1 MTGIIFSLIAASGWG
16 ASAVF
21 TKIALDKIDTRLG
34 TIVSLFFSTIVMF
47 SISIIFQGS
56 KFGDLELNH
65 MKWFFAA
72 GFFTFAMGR
81 LLNYTG
87 VKFVGVSK
95 STPLVGTST
104 LFATILAPTPLPQT
118 IIPFLAVLLWTAFA
132 TGAAKSGKS
141 SLGSFS

>member
-104 LFATILAPTPLPQT
+104 LFATILA
-118 IIPFLAVLLWTAFA
+118 IVLLGESPTILIGLGILLVTIGIIFI
-132 TGAAKSGKS
+132 TKSK
-141 SLGSFS
+141 

>member
-1 MTGIIFSLIAASGWG
+1 MTGIIFALIAASGWG

-34 TIVSLFFSTIVMF
+34 TIVSLFFSTVVMF
-47 SISIIFQGS
+47 SISIIFQTNE
-56 KFGDLELNH
+56 FENIELNH

-72 GFFTFAMGR
+72 GLFTFALGR

-87 VKFVGVSK
+87 VKFAGVSK

-104 LFATILAPTPLPQT
+104 LFATILA
-118 IIPFLAVLLWTAFA
+118 IVLLVESPTILIGLGILLVTIGIIFI
-132 TGAAKSGKS
+132 TKSK
-141 SLGSFS
+141 

>member
-1 MTGIIFSLIAASGWG
+1 MTGIIFALIAASGWG

-34 TIVSLFFSTIVMF
+34 TIVSLFFSTVVMF
-47 SISIIFQGS
+47 SISIIFQTS
-56 KFGDLELNH
+56 EFGNIELNH

-72 GFFTFAMGR
+72 GLFTFALGR

-87 VKFVGVSK
+87 VKFAGVSK

-104 LFATILAPTPLPQT
+104 LFATILA
-118 IIPFLAVLLWTAFA
+118 IVLLGESPTILIGLGILLVTIGIIFI
-132 TGAAKSGKS
+132 TKSK
-141 SLGSFS
+141 

>member
-1 MTGIIFSLIAASGWG
+1 MIGILFALIAASGWG

-21 TKIALDKIDTRLG
+21 TKIALEKIDTRLG

-47 SISIIFQGS
+47 SITSIFQFE
-56 KFGDLELNH
+56 KFNNIKPIH
-65 MKWFFAA
+65 MVWFFAA
-72 GFFTFAMGR
+72 GVFTFALGR

-104 LFATILAPTPLPQT
+104 LFATILAKLLLGESPNIFIGIGILLVT
-118 IIPFLAVLLWTAFA
+118 IGIIFIT
-132 TGAAKSGKS
+132 KSK
-141 SLGSFS
+141 

>member
-1 MTGIIFSLIAASGWG
+1 MTGIIFALIAASGWG

-34 TIVSLFFSTIVMF
+34 TIVSLFFSTVVMF
-47 SISIIFQGS
+47 SISIFFQTNE
-56 KFGDLELNH
+56 FENIELNH

-72 GFFTFAMGR
+72 GLFTFALGR

-87 VKFVGVSK
+87 VKFAGVSK

-104 LFATILAPTPLPQT
+104 LFATILA
-118 IIPFLAVLLWTAFA
+118 IVLLGESPTVLIGLGILLVTIGIIFI
-132 TGAAKSGKS
+132 TKSK
-141 SLGSFS
+141 

>member
-1 MTGIIFSLIAASGWG
+1 MTGIIFALIAASGWG

-34 TIVSLFFSTIVMF
+34 TIVSLFFSTVVMF
-47 SISIIFQGS
+47 SISIIFQTNE
-56 KFGDLELNH
+56 FENIELNH

-72 GFFTFAMGR
+72 GLFTFALGR

-87 VKFVGVSK
+87 VKFAGVSK

-104 LFATILAPTPLPQT
+104 LFPTILA
-118 IIPFLAVLLWTAFA
+118 IVLLGESPTILIGLGILLVTIGIIFI
-132 TGAAKSGKS
+132 TKSK
-141 SLGSFS
+141 